1 MELKKL
7 FDFTC
12 NEGNLLK
19 YLNIRIIQSPCGISL
34 DQMQH
39 ITSTIL
45 NEYFQGV
52 PVSSIPFKSYP
63 FPIEPAFERSLYE
76 APPLVGPAL
85 QAKKKDFG
93 FTYSHIVGVLCIL
106 QVSLGL
112 ISFMRPCIFQAI
124 WLAQISQSSMPFIVP
139 CVTYTTTNTS
149 QSCTPENL
157 SRKVVRC

>member
-34 DQMQH
+34 EQTQH

-52 PVSSIPFKSYP
+52 PVLSIPFKSYP

-93 FTYSHIVGVLCIL
+93 FAYSHIVG
-106 QVSLGL
+106 GL
-112 ISFMRPCIFQAI
+112 MHIAGITWIDLIYVTMHFSGYMACPNLPIFDALHRTMCYLYHHKHI
-124 WLAQISQSSMPFIVP
+124 PIMYP
-139 CVTYTTTNTS
+139 
-149 QSCTPENL
+149 
-157 SRKVVRC
+157 RKPLKKMVRC